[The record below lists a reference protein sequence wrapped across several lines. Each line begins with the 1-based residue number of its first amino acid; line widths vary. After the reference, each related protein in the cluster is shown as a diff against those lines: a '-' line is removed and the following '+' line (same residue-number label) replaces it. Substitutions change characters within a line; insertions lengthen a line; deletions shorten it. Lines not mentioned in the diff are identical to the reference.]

1 MKRITRLIG
10 RHLEGDA
17 EPPLSLPSLGGTFH
31 LERTDETLTAYGGLV
46 AYSAFVKK
54 LGWLDDLAARFPGER
69 TSPNAL
75 PVTDVLRS
83 FELNCLCEGRRFAP
97 VRAVQND
104 PAVAQVMG
112 MQRVPGEDAFPRLV
126 KSLPRDKARQWLAG
140 TERELYAALPKEFVA
155 DWDSTVNV
163 RYGHQEDTA
172 VGDNPFKPGRRS
184 HHPLIC
190 IAAGTRLCW
199 HMSWRPGDEVSAA
212 GWVETMGPLW
222 AHPTIRERLKINR
235 GDKAF
240 GQEAILAWH
249 EREDVPRPKY
259 VFGLRLTKNV
269 RRALAQVPWPLWEG
283 QPTNGLELVAETT
296 VPLPGWSRAR
306 RVVFVR
312 TTKPVNAGPQDGFW
326 AMPEEEVQ
334 AFVTNLTSQEATAEQ
349 VVRLARKRGDAEN
362 VFDELKN
369 QWGFRGFCSRRG
381 VVTETAARLLLV
393 TYNLWSLL
401 VSLLLGQSHREAI
414 TTRSEFLMMAGQ
426 LTRSGRQQKLK
437 LAVSAAWWQRLRVGY
452 ERLSEWLKITAPQL
466 DLQGDLSR
474 YWSPHPLFSPN
485 DWFKQLTPN
494 CGI

>member
-17 EPPLSLPSLGGTFH
+17 EPTLSLPTLGGTIQ
-31 LERTDETLTAYGGLV
+31 LERTDETLTAYGGRV

-54 LGWLDDLAARFPGER
+54 LGWLDDLAKHFPAER

-75 PVTDVLRS
+75 PVADVLRA
-83 FELNCLCEGRRFAP
+83 FELNCLCEGRRLAH
-97 VRAVQND
+97 VRGVPKD
-104 PAVAQVMG
+104 PAVAQGMG
-112 MQRVPGEDAFPRLV
+112 RQRVPGEDAFPRLR

-140 TERELYAALPKEFVA
+140 TERELDAALPKEFVA

-163 RYGHQEDTA
+163 RDGHQEDTA

-184 HHPLIC
+184 HHPRIG
-190 IAAGTRLCW
+190 IAAGTRLGL
-199 HMSWRPGDEVSAA
+199 HRSWRPGDEVRAA
-212 GWVETMGPLW
+212 GWTEPMDPLW

-235 GDKAF
+235 GAKAF

-249 EREDVPRPKY
+249 EREDVPRPQY

-283 QPTNGLELVAETT
+283 QPTSGLELVAETT
-296 VPLPGWSRAR
+296 VKRQGWSRAR

-312 TTKPVNAGPQDGFW
+312 PTTPVTAGPQAEFW
-326 AMPEEEVQ
+326 AMPEAEGP
-334 AFVTNLTSQEATAEQ
+334 AYVTNLTRAEATAEQ

-369 QWGFRGFCSRRG
+369 QGGFRGFCRRRG

-393 TYNLWSLL
+393 TYNLWSLF
-401 VSLLLGQSHREAI
+401 VSLLLGPSHREAI
-414 TTRSEFLMMAGQ
+414 TTRRECLMMAGQ

-437 LAVSAAWWQRLRVGY
+437 LAVSPVWWERLRAGY
-452 ERLSEWLKITAPQL
+452 ERLSEWLKTTAPQL

-474 YWSPHPLFSPN
+474 YWSPPPLLSPS